1 MDEKYIIYII
11 PSSGKKMYVP
21 EVEVDSFERDYP
33 DAVLYSDSQL
43 YKDEQEAKAQGE
55 YEEARRNSSIDEQLK
70 GIEAIGD
77 EEIELSEDERNKD
90 SRDQRQKDIDLF
102 FNTVRPGSTI
112 KRNLEDDF
120 GKINPD
126 AAGVGQNY
134 KTKEYFERYNKEPA
148 TVLRNKK
155 TGETIAWDGNSEYDT
170 DVYEEAK
177 DNNAY
182 DYTVAPMDF
191 LDYDYEGGRKTI
203 TKAPQSGI
211 LDNNRENLI
220 PLFNNLYND
229 WGFTFSG
236 TDMNPDGTEVTDNE
250 KDVIWATARNG
261 EKIKVHVDNDDLYS
275 NILRFGYM
283 GDPDEDN
290 VATRTNQKELAKLK
304 NFMNQN
310 MGEYKPITY
319 EDLKK
324 QKGNRLAGFYDEKL
338 IMGELDN
345 VEKKANALDNLGKTI
360 SEDIEVLNAD
370 YKQLQ
375 EDAANG
381 VYKTQKEL
389 DAKIKEIK
397 DREEQIKSDQLALKG
412 VYDKEVQQNF
422 IDIKKVAAEQIEV
435 DAQKGAWWMSVLNMV
450 PKSLDDLP
458 EFLEDQ
464 VSAVVE
470 YGLKGAASVTG
481 KKASDIAEDLGF
493 QDGKELILG
502 KKDDETESE
511 YTQRLV
517 DNTKIYTDALG
528 RGFLERQFGMDNESI
543 TNVFDQRYKETTQGA
558 VLTSITQMLTY
569 ALISRGVGGGAAGAT
584 RAGAGITGRIGSA
597 LKGSLKSPITYMF
610 GASASANSMDE
621 MQGPAFK
628 GVSTIEKLAFSN
640 LRGGVQGILE
650 NIGFS
655 GAVNANPLINN
666 LIINAIKKKGSKAT
680 YKTLEGAIKK
690 EITNKYLR
698 GGLRMLGGGLAEG
711 ETEIIQE
718 LADVGLKNAFNAVKK
733 AGVLDKE
740 NSPELFNKQATDLSV
755 DNLLKAGKVG
765 MLSGFIFGGYG
776 ASVQAYQENAL
787 DKLNKKNFAL
797 TEALIKSPEYNK
809 LYRSNLRAEV
819 QQGKITKEEALE
831 NLRAVRQMG
840 QVYKQ
845 MPKGLTNEGR
855 QQAFS
860 LSLEKQKLE
869 QEVANKDKN
878 LYKPELDRI
887 AEINTELETIAF
899 EQTKA
904 KQLARNLQLTEDI
917 SGERKIDFASFENQ
931 EGFEQA
937 LQEKGIDS
945 KDVVAYDREGKS
957 LTYGDAADGLYLDLG
972 NGTILINEKVAEKT
986 GAISVGTH
994 ELLHDILRDRLR
1006 TGPMTTSQLVNDF
1019 KGVLSKKE
1027 MDVVGKRVRDSYG
1040 DNPTTEEWFTA
1051 FHDAIVKGDIK
1062 YSEGLG
1068 AKLAKWLTENILKP
1082 MGFKK
1087 AGFATGRQAYNF
1099 IKDYSLQTKAVVEGR
1114 QEGLTGDVGVQVLQ
1128 KSDAPVST
1136 DVTAQPSV
1144 SQDIVA
1150 ENTRLSEE
1158 LSDAV
1163 ERGDQQAITDIKND
1177 LFLNNQGIINEFVN
1191 SKFKDGL
1198 GLSRQDFNDAVVEE
1212 VLLRL
1217 NQTYDPSKGE
1227 YGAYIREAL
1236 FGGGRFGGGR
1246 LGNIL
1251 RRLGQEGDLFTKD
1264 VGDTDVEVQTAVE
1277 QEDVAEETRRKPKI
1291 KLKDRLTGDIKPI
1304 LDAIN
1309 AQIKNLDI
1317 DNLNFKS
1324 LKNLALNQVQELFG
1338 ITPKPGNL
1346 TKADVRAAQ
1355 QYINKNADALI
1366 ALLPEGATP
1375 SGTSTGVQ
1383 KVLLDNFYNKRERAK
1398 MAKTGSAAGLA
1409 IFEKKSNINPKDFKA
1424 VFGITPAGQP
1434 NLADRNTSARIK
1446 ALVAQTERMLV
1457 NQQVREVL
1465 GKQGRELPS
1474 AITEGKSD
1482 QMFSITQEA
1491 FTQEQQEQLQEI
1503 SQIRDIRKVVK
1514 KLGLGSIA
1522 VTEGNRKDLQL
1533 SIETAIKEY
1542 GLSVNVFEAAM
1553 PASAGAVRVEVG
1565 RDSADGRKLQ
1575 KFLDDNKI
1583 KAKQGEYYYALDN
1596 GKWEKAETKG
1606 KSIKPPAGVT
1616 NLVPARGRLYYGK
1629 DDPAYKRAMAAA
1641 ESFGGKD
1648 IAKPKRI
1655 TIKKGVRITLDW
1667 LNTATRKNAPTR
1679 AEQMDINMD
1688 VLEDVS
1694 LQLQNAVQAGMDPKI
1709 AAILI
1714 TQGYQATNGIIKI
1727 SAPWSYVSEKFEYS
1741 DDPKSKQS
1749 KGPVPY
1755 REEHNPPAS
1764 VIGATLIDAIVNNK
1778 VQSIFPFIRE
1788 NFYQTQLSFKD
1799 DYKLDIAKL
1808 DSTLPEGTSVLN
1820 NSAIRL
1826 AKAGINL
1833 NTLINPRTGTT
1844 MAQDLGVALPNDVKY
1859 NETAV
1864 ARQNQLIEEMIM
1876 ENGNTELIQEQLIA
1890 EVPVF
1895 KSQEQATKDNEQINS
1910 SSRVMPS
1917 ISLSNGET
1925 INQSKILDKAL
1936 DNARALNMPIKKI
1949 RVFDFDDTLAK
1960 SNSLVFYTKKDGSQG
1975 QLTAEQF
1982 AEKGAEL
1989 VADGAVMDFSDF
2001 NIVREGERGPL
2012 FDIAKKIKE
2021 ARGNEDLFVLTAR
2034 APEAAQAIYDFLK
2047 AEGLEFKKENIIGLG
2062 NSTGE
2067 AKAAWLVGK
2076 AAEGYNDFYFADDAM
2091 ANVDAVN
2098 LAMSQLDVKSR
2109 VQRAMPKLSVTLDK
2123 EFNNIIEQSTGISSD
2138 REYSAAKAQTLGSTK
2153 GKFKFFVPYS
2163 AEDFVGLIYKTL
2175 GKGALGDQ
2183 QMAWYKENLLDPFA
2197 RAMQSLSQA
2206 RVQLMSDFRKL
2217 KKDLKNVPKT
2227 LRKKTADGFTYEQ
2240 AVRAYIWDKQGIKVP
2255 GLDASDMKE
2264 FRKIVLGDPDLRAF
2278 AEQLMDINKTGSYPP
2293 PDASWLAGNIA
2304 SDLQNG
2310 LNTISR
2316 KQFLQQWQQNVDAI
2330 YSEKNLNKLEAL
2342 YGSKYRE
2349 ALENILQ
2356 RMKTGRNRLEG
2367 GSRLAD
2373 RMLNYINGSIGAIMF
2388 FNMRS
2393 AVLQT
2398 ISAINFMNWSDNN
2411 PLAAGKAFANQSQ
2424 YWSDFMMLM
2433 NSDFLRDR
2441 RDGVR
2446 LNVSESEI
2454 ADLAKT
2460 SKNKAKAVMA
2470 YIIEKGYLPTKFADS
2485 FAISLGGA
2493 TFYRNRLNTY
2503 LKQGLT
2509 DSEARERAMLD
2520 FREVA
2525 EESQQSSRP
2534 DRISQQQA
2542 SSMGRLLLA
2551 FANTPMQYTRLT
2563 KKAFQDLING
2573 RGDRKTNISKIVY
2586 YMTAQNLIFNAL
2598 QSGLFALGFGD
2609 EEEDD
2614 EKKEKMYLRTA
2625 NGMADSFLRGMGIG
2639 GQAVSVTKNWLLDLY
2654 ERSGRSR
2661 PDYVDSVYKLLQFS
2675 PPISSKVSRLRQA
2688 AYPFDSKKRRQEMI
2702 DKGFSLDNPAYES
2715 IAKVISATTNL
2726 PADRVLLKYKN
2737 IETAMTEDLQT
2748 WQKIAMLLGWPAW
2761 QIAGDKKEQEKPK
2774 SNNKRT
2780 QKRTGGRLQSRT
2792 TRLQTR

>member
-1 MDEKYIIYII
+1 
-11 PSSGKKMYVP
+11 
-21 EVEVDSFERDYP
+21 
-33 DAVLYSDSQL
+33 
-43 YKDEQEAKAQGE
+43 
-55 YEEARRNSSIDEQLK
+55 
-70 GIEAIGD
+70 
-77 EEIELSEDERNKD
+77 
-90 SRDQRQKDIDLF
+90 
-102 FNTVRPGSTI
+102 
-112 KRNLEDDF
+112 
-120 GKINPD
+120 
-126 AAGVGQNY
+126 
-134 KTKEYFERYNKEPA
+134 
-148 TVLRNKK
+148 
-155 TGETIAWDGNSEYDT
+155 
-170 DVYEEAK
+170 
-177 DNNAY
+177 
-182 DYTVAPMDF
+182 
-191 LDYDYEGGRKTI
+191 
-203 TKAPQSGI
+203 
-211 LDNNRENLI
+211 
-220 PLFNNLYND
+220 
-229 WGFTFSG
+229 
-236 TDMNPDGTEVTDNE
+236 
-250 KDVIWATARNG
+250 
-261 EKIKVHVDNDDLYS
+261 
-275 NILRFGYM
+275 
-283 GDPDEDN
+283 
-290 VATRTNQKELAKLK
+290 
-304 NFMNQN
+304 
-310 MGEYKPITY
+310 
-319 EDLKK
+319 
-324 QKGNRLAGFYDEKL
+324 
-338 IMGELDN
+338 
-345 VEKKANALDNLGKTI
+345 
-360 SEDIEVLNAD
+360 
-370 YKQLQ
+370 
-375 EDAANG
+375 
-381 VYKTQKEL
+381 
-389 DAKIKEIK
+389 
-397 DREEQIKSDQLALKG
+397 
-412 VYDKEVQQNF
+412 
-422 IDIKKVAAEQIEV
+422 
-435 DAQKGAWWMSVLNMV
+435 
-450 PKSLDDLP
+450 
-458 EFLEDQ
+458 
-464 VSAVVE
+464 
-470 YGLKGAASVTG
+470 
-481 KKASDIAEDLGF
+481 
-493 QDGKELILG
+493 
-502 KKDDETESE
+502 
-511 YTQRLV
+511 
-517 DNTKIYTDALG
+517 
-528 RGFLERQFGMDNESI
+528 
-543 TNVFDQRYKETTQGA
+543 
-558 VLTSITQMLTY
+558 
-569 ALISRGVGGGAAGAT
+569 
-584 RAGAGITGRIGSA
+584 
-597 LKGSLKSPITYMF
+597 
-610 GASASANSMDE
+610 MDE

-628 GVSTIEKLAFSN
+628 GVSTAEKLAFSN

-650 NIGFS
+650 AIGVS
-655 GAVNANPLINN
+655 GAINTNPLINK

-698 GGLRMLGGGLAEG
+698 GGLRVLGGGIAEG

-718 LADVGLKNAFNAVKK
+718 IADVGLKNAFNAVKK
-733 AGVLDKE
+733 AGVLNKE
-740 NSPELFNKQATDLSV
+740 NSPELFNTQATDLSV
-755 DNLLKAGKVG
+755 DQLLKAGKIG
-765 MLSGFIFGGYG
+765 MLSGFVFGGYG

-845 MPKGLTNEGR
+845 MPKGLTTEGK
-855 QQAFS
+855 QQAFA

-869 QEVANKDKN
+869 QEVGNKDKN
-878 LYKPELDRI
+878 LYKPQLDRI
-887 AEINTELETIAF
+887 TEIDNELETIAF

-917 SGERKIDFASFENQ
+917 SGERKIEFGRFENQ

-945 KDVVAYDREGKS
+945 KNVVAYDREGKS

-1006 TGPMTTSQLVNDF
+1006 NGPMTTSQLVNDF

-1040 DNPTTEEWFTA
+1040 NNPTTEEWFTA

-1082 MGFKK
+1082 MGFRK

-1114 QEGLTGDVGVQVLQ
+1114 QEGLTGDIGRQVLQ

-1150 ENTRLSEE
+1150 ENSRLSEE
-1158 LSDAV
+1158 LQEAIETDN
-1163 ERGDQQAITDIKND
+1163 QQAITDIKND

-1198 GLSRQDFNDAVVEE
+1198 GISRQDFNDAVVEE

-1264 VGDTDVEVQTAVE
+1264 VGDTDVEAQTAVE
-1277 QEDVAEETRRKPKI
+1277 QEEVAEETRRKPKI
-1291 KLKDRLTGDIKPI
+1291 KLKDRLTGDVKPV

-1324 LKNLALNQVQELFG
+1324 LKNIALNQVQELFG

-1346 TKADVRAAQ
+1346 TKGDVRAAQ

-1383 KVLLDNFYNKRERAK
+1383 KVLLDNFYTKRERAK

-1446 ALVAQTERMLV
+1446 ALVSQTERMLV

-1465 GKQGRELPS
+1465 GREGREIPS
-1474 AITEGKSD
+1474 AIIEGKSN

-1491 FTQEQQEQLQEI
+1491 FTQEEQQRLQKL
-1503 SQIRDIRKVVK
+1503 SQARDIKTVARQ
-1514 KLGLGSIA
+1514 LGLGSISINDS
-1522 VTEGNRKDLQL
+1522 NRKDIQL
-1533 SIETAIKEY
+1533 SVETAIKEY
-1542 GLSVNVFEAAM
+1542 GLSLNVFESAM
-1553 PASAGAVRVEVG
+1553 PASSGAVRTQVG

-1575 KFLDDNKI
+1575 KFLDNNNI
-1583 KAKQGEYYYALDN
+1583 KAKEGDYYYALDN
-1596 GKWEKAETKG
+1596 GKWVKAETKG
-1606 KSIKPPAGVT
+1606 KSINPPAGVT
-1616 NLVPARGRLYYGK
+1616 NLLPSRGRLYYGK
-1629 DDPAYKRAMAAA
+1629 TDPAYIRAKEAA
-1641 ESFGGKD
+1641 EAFGGKD
-1648 IAKPKRI
+1648 IAKPKRV
-1655 TIKKGVRITLDW
+1655 TIKEGVKITLDW
-1667 LNTATRKNAPTR
+1667 LNGSTRKNGPTR
-1679 AEQMDINMD
+1679 QEQMDINMD

-1694 LQLQNAVQAGMDPKI
+1694 LQLQNAVKAGMDPKI
-1709 AAILI
+1709 AAMLI
-1714 TQGYQATNGIIKI
+1714 AQGYQATNGLIKI
-1727 SAPWSYVSEKFEYS
+1727 SAPFDAVSEVFEYS
-1741 DDPKSKQS
+1741 EVGKQS
-1749 KGPVPY
+1749 KGRVAY

-1778 VQSIFPFIRE
+1778 VQQIFPFIRQ
-1788 NFYQTQLSFKD
+1788 NYYQTQLSFKD
-1799 DYKLDIAKL
+1799 DFKLDQANL
-1808 DSTLPEGTSVLN
+1808 DATLPEGTSILN
-1820 NSAIRL
+1820 NSAIRF

-1833 NTLINPRTGTT
+1833 NTLINPRTGNTV
-1844 MAQDLGVALPNDVKY
+1844 AQDLGVALPNDVKF
-1859 NETAV
+1859 NETAI

-1876 ENGNTELIQEQLIA
+1876 ENGNAELVQEQLTT
-1890 EVPVF
+1890 EVPIF
-1895 KSQEQATKDNEQINS
+1895 KSQEQATKDNEQVINS
-1910 SSRVMPS
+1910 SKVMPS

-1925 INQSKILDKAL
+1925 VNQSKTLDKAL

-1960 SNSLVFYTKKDGSQG
+1960 SKSLVYYTKIDGTQG
-1975 QLTAEQF
+1975 ELTAEQF
-1982 AEKGAEL
+1982 AERGAQL
-1989 VADGAVMDFSDF
+1989 VKDGAVMDFSDF

-2034 APEAAQAIYDFLK
+2034 APESQQAIYDFLK

-2076 AAEGYNDFYFADDAM
+2076 AAEGYNDFYFADDAV
-2091 ANVDAVN
+2091 ANVDAVK

-2109 VQRAMPKLSVTLDK
+2109 VQRAMPKLSVTLDN
-2123 EFNNIIEQSTGISSD
+2123 EFNNIIEQTTGISAD
-2138 REYSAAKAQTLGSTK
+2138 REYSAAKAKTLGSTK

-2175 GKGALGDQ
+2175 SKGALGDQ

-2217 KKDLKNVPKT
+2217 KKDLKQVPKT

-2240 AVRAYIWDKQGIKVP
+2240 AVRAYIWDKQGLKVP
-2255 GLDASDMKE
+2255 GLDAADIRE
-2264 FRKIVLGDPDLRAF
+2264 FRKIVLSDPDLRAF
-2278 AEQLMDINKTGSYPP
+2278 AEQLMEINKTGSYPP

-2304 SDLQNG
+2304 SDLING

-2411 PLAAGKAFANQSQ
+2411 PLAAGKAFANQTQ
-2424 YWSDFMMLM
+2424 YWSDFIMLM

-2493 TFYRNRLNTY
+2493 SFYRNRLNTY

-2509 DSEARERAMLD
+2509 ETEARERAMLD

-2563 KKAFQDLING
+2563 KKAFQDLMAG
-2573 RGDRKTNISKIVY
+2573 RGDRKTNISKIIY

-2661 PDYVDSVYKLLQFS
+2661 PDYVDSIYKLLQFS
-2675 PPISSKVSRLRQA
+2675 PPISSKISRLRQA

-2748 WQKIAMLLGWPAW
+2748 WQKIAMLLGWPKW